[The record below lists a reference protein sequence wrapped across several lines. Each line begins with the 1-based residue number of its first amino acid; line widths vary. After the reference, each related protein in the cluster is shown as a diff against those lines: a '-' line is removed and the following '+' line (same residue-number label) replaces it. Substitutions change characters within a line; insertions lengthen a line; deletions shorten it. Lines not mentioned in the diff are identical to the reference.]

1 MSEATGLSIVIE
13 PKNAL
18 AVFTQPDHIE
28 SILQQVEK
36 EVNSF
41 VPDVSTKKGRDA
53 IASLGLKVAK
63 TKTYLD
69 GLGKDLV
76 TEYKEVPK
84 KIDASRKTVRDRLD
98 ALKEKVLLPK
108 LEFEAEQER
117 LKIEAERIAAEEA
130 YTAMWQEAHEMDA
143 VITVRIAE
151 KAAAKKEADH
161 EMALLM
167 NDAFNRDAKEKAD
180 EVERLRKAHEEFIA
194 KEAVDKAKREMAEA
208 AQREIDESAAR
219 ERDALLAKERAERE
233 KQEASEIA
241 ERNRIAAEQKTEQ
254 DKKDAAVK
262 AEREKQ
268 EAIAAEQR
276 KAQETADRI
285 KREAKQK
292 EDARLAEE
300 KRVADEAAR
309 KAADKA
315 HQAEVNNAAIAVLT
329 NAGIDAE
336 CAKACVIAIIKNQV
350 AQSFL
355 NQQPPIQI
363 NY

>member
-13 PKNAL
+13 AKNAL

-28 SILQQVEK
+28 SIIQQVEK

-108 LEFEAEQER
+108 LEFEAEQDR
-117 LKIEAERIAAEEA
+117 LKQEAERIAAEEA
-130 YTAMWQEAHEMDA
+130 YSAMWQEAHDMDA
-143 VITVRIAE
+143 VITIRIAK

-167 NDAFNRDAKEKAD
+167 NDAFDRDAKEKAN

-194 KEAVDKAKREMAEA
+194 QQAAEKAKREAEEKA
-208 AQREIDESAAR
+208 KRDIEAVEQR
-219 ERDALLAKERAERE
+219 ERDARLAQERAERE
-233 KQEASEIA
+233 KQEASELA
-241 ERNRIAAEQKTEQ
+241 ERDRIAAEQKAEQ
-254 DKKDAAVK
+254 DKKDAAAK
-262 AEREKQ
+262 AERDKQ

-276 KAQETADRI
+276 KAQEAADRI
-285 KREAKQK
+285 RLEAKQK

-300 KRVADEAAR
+300 KRIADEAAAR
-309 KAADKA
+309 AANVEHKRA
-315 HQAEVNNAAIAVLT
+315 INQQAVADLVATGISEECAVQCVKAIAKGQVSS
-329 NAGIDAE
+329 I
-336 CAKACVIAIIKNQV
+336 VIT
-350 AQSFL
+350 
-355 NQQPPIQI
+355 
-363 NY
+363 Y

>member
-1 MSEATGLSIVIE
+1 MSDATGLSIVIE

-117 LKIEAERIAAEEA
+117 LKLEAERIAAEEA
-130 YTAMWQEAHEMDA
+130 YSAMWQEAHDIDA
-143 VITVRIAE
+143 VITIRIAE
-151 KAAAKKEADH
+151 KAAAKKESDH

-167 NDAFNRDAKEKAD
+167 NDAFDRDAKEKAE

-194 KEAVDKAKREMAEA
+194 QQAAEKAKREAEEKAKRDIEA
-208 AQREIDESAAR
+208 AEQR
-219 ERDALLAKERAERE
+219 ERDAKLAQERAERE
-233 KQEASEIA
+233 KLEATELA
-241 ERNRIAAEQKTEQ
+241 ERNRIAAEQ
-254 DKKDAAVK
+254 K

-276 KAQETADRI
+276 KAQEEADRI
-285 KREAKQK
+285 KRETQQK
-292 EDARLAEE
+292 EDSRLAEE
-300 KRVADEAAR
+300 KRVTDEAAARAANEAHR
-309 KAADKA
+309 KTIGAAV
-315 HQAEVNNAAIAVLT
+315 VNGLTQHAGLTREQAIATLKALINNQIPHT
-329 NAGIDAE
+329 NIH
-336 CAKACVIAIIKNQV
+336 
-350 AQSFL
+350 
-355 NQQPPIQI
+355 
-363 NY
+363 Y

>member
-13 PKNAL
+13 AKNAL

-117 LKIEAERIAAEEA
+117 LKLEAERIAAEEA
-130 YTAMWQEAHEMDA
+130 YSAMWQEAHDMDA
-143 VITVRIAE
+143 VITIRIAE
-151 KAAAKKEADH
+151 KAAAKKESDH

-167 NDAFNRDAKEKAD
+167 NDAFDRTQADKKAED
-180 EVERLRKAHEEFIA
+180 ERLQK
-194 KEAVDKAKREMAEA
+194 
-208 AQREIDESAAR
+208 
-219 ERDALLAKERAERE
+219 ERDD
-233 KQEASEIA
+233 
-241 ERNRIAAEQKTEQ
+241 RIAAEAAAKVKRDADLAAQQEREASARREAELKLQAEQAERDRIALVLKAEQ
-254 DKKDAAVK
+254 DKKDAIAK

-268 EAIAAEQR
+268 EAIAAEKL
-276 KAQETADRI
+276 KAQQEAERVQ
-285 KREAKQK
+285 REAKRK

-300 KRVADEAAR
+300 KRVADEAAARAANEAHR
-309 KAADKA
+309 KTVGTAVVNGLIEHAGLTREQTIATLKA
-315 HQAEVNNAAIAVLT
+315 LINNQIPHT
-329 NAGIDAE
+329 N
-336 CAKACVIAIIKNQV
+336 
-350 AQSFL
+350 
-355 NQQPPIQI
+355 I

>member
-41 VPDVSTKKGRDA
+41 VSDVSTKKGRDA

-117 LKIEAERIAAEEA
+117 LKLEAVRIAAEEA
-130 YTAMWQEAHEMDA
+130 YSVMWQEAHDMDA
-143 VITVRIAE
+143 VITIRIAE

-167 NDAFNRDAKEKAD
+167 NDAFDRTQADKKAED
-180 EVERLRKAHEEFIA
+180 ERLQK
-194 KEAVDKAKREMAEA
+194 
-208 AQREIDESAAR
+208 
-219 ERDALLAKERAERE
+219 ERDD
-233 KQEASEIA
+233 
-241 ERNRIAAEQKTEQ
+241 RIAAEAAAKVKRDADLAAQQEREASARREAELKLQAEQAERDRIALVLKAEQ
-254 DKKDAAVK
+254 DKKDAAAK

-268 EAIAAEQR
+268 EAIAAEKL
-276 KAQETADRI
+276 KAQQEAERVQ
-285 KREAKQK
+285 REAKRK

-300 KRVADEAAR
+300 KRVADEAAARAANEAHR
-309 KAADKA
+309 KTVGTAV
-315 HQAEVNNAAIAVLT
+315 VNGLIEHAGLTREQAIATLKALINNQIPHT
-329 NAGIDAE
+329 N
-336 CAKACVIAIIKNQV
+336 
-350 AQSFL
+350 
-355 NQQPPIQI
+355 I

>member
-13 PKNAL
+13 AKNAL

-117 LKIEAERIAAEEA
+117 LKLEAERIAAEEA
-130 YTAMWQEAHEMDA
+130 YSAMWHEAHDMDA
-143 VITVRIAE
+143 VITIRIAE

-167 NDAFNRDAKEKAD
+167 NDAFDRAQADKKAED
-180 EVERLRKAHEEFIA
+180 ERLQK
-194 KEAVDKAKREMAEA
+194 
-208 AQREIDESAAR
+208 
-219 ERDALLAKERAERE
+219 ERDD
-233 KQEASEIA
+233 
-241 ERNRIAAEQKTEQ
+241 RIAAEAAAKVKWDADLAAQQEREASARREAELKLQAEQADRDRIALALKAEQ
-254 DKKDAAVK
+254 DKKDAIAK

-268 EAIAAEQR
+268 DAIATEKL
-276 KAQETADRI
+276 KAQQEAERVQ
-285 KREAKQK
+285 REAKQK

-300 KRVADEAAR
+300 KRVADESAKR
-309 KAADKA
+309 AADKA

-355 NQQPPIQI
+355 SQQPPIQI

>member
-13 PKNAL
+13 AKNAL

-108 LEFEAEQER
+108 LEYEAEQER
-117 LKIEAERIAAEEA
+117 IAAEAA
-130 YTAMWQEAHEMDA
+130 YAAMWQEAHEMDA
-143 VITVRIAE
+143 RITAE
-151 KAAAKKEADH
+151 RAAKKESDH

-167 NDAFNRDAKEKAD
+167 NDAFDRDAKAKAD
-180 EVERLRKAHEEFIA
+180 EIERLRKAHEEFIA
-194 KEAVDKAKREMAEA
+194 QQAAEKAKREVEEKARQEVAAAE
-208 AQREIDESAAR
+208 QR
-219 ERDALLAKERAERE
+219 ERDAKLAQERAE
-233 KQEASEIA
+233 QTA
-241 ERNRIAAEQKTEQ
+241 
-254 DKKDAAVK
+254 KDAAAK
-262 AEREKQ
+262 AERDAKELAERVGREKQ
-268 EAIAAEQR
+268 EAIDAEKR
-276 KAQETADRI
+276 KAQQEAERVQ
-285 KREAKQK
+285 REAKQK
-292 EDARLAEE
+292 EDVRLAEE
-300 KRVADEAAR
+300 KRVADEAAARAANEAHR
-309 KAADKA
+309 KTVGTAVVNGLIEHAGLTRE
-315 HQAEVNNAAIAVLT
+315 QAIVTLCAIKDSKIPHT
-329 NAGIDAE
+329 NIH
-336 CAKACVIAIIKNQV
+336 
-350 AQSFL
+350 
-355 NQQPPIQI
+355 
-363 NY
+363 Y

>member
-117 LKIEAERIAAEEA
+117 IKQEAERIAAEEA
-130 YTAMWQEAHEMDA
+130 YSTMWQEAHDMDA
-143 VITVRIAE
+143 VITIRIAE
-151 KAAAKKEADH
+151 KAAVKKEADH

-167 NDAFNRDAKEKAD
+167 NDAFDRDAKEKAE

-194 KEAVDKAKREMAEA
+194 NEAAEKAKREVEEKAKRDIEA
-208 AQREIDESAAR
+208 AEQR
-219 ERDALLAKERAERE
+219 ERDAKLAQERAE
-233 KQEASEIA
+233 
-241 ERNRIAAEQKTEQ
+241 QKAEQ
-254 DKKDAAVK
+254 DKKDAAAK

-276 KAQETADRI
+276 KAQEEADRI
-285 KREAKQK
+285 KREAQQK

-300 KRVADEAAR
+300 KRIADEAAARAANEAHR
-309 KAADKA
+309 KTIGAAVVNGLVEHAGLTREQSISTLKA
-315 HQAEVNNAAIAVLT
+315 L
-329 NAGIDAE
+329 
-336 CAKACVIAIIKNQV
+336 IKNQIPHT
-350 AQSFL
+350 
-355 NQQPPIQI
+355 NIH
-363 NY
+363 Y

>member
-13 PKNAL
+13 AKNAL

-76 TEYKEVPK
+76 TEYKEVPN

-108 LEFEAEQER
+108 LEYEAEQER
-117 LKIEAERIAAEEA
+117 IAAEAA
-130 YTAMWQEAHEMDA
+130 YAAMWQEAHEMDA
-143 VITVRIAE
+143 SITAE
-151 KAAAKKEADH
+151 RLVKKESDH

-167 NDAFNRDAKEKAD
+167 NDAFDRDAKAKAD
-180 EVERLRKAHEEFIA
+180 EIERLRKAHEEFIVQQA
-194 KEAVDKAKREMAEA
+194 AEKAKREVEEKAKRDIEA
-208 AQREIDESAAR
+208 AEQR
-219 ERDALLAKERAERE
+219 ERDAKLAQERAEQTAKDAAAKAERDAKELAERVERE
-233 KQEASEIA
+233 KQ
-241 ERNRIAAEQKTEQ
+241 
-254 DKKDAAVK
+254 D
-262 AEREKQ
+262 
-268 EAIAAEQR
+268 AIAAEKL
-276 KAQETADRI
+276 KAQQEADRVQ
-285 KREAKQK
+285 REAKQK

-300 KRVADEAAR
+300 KRVADEAAARAANEAHR
-309 KAADKA
+309 KTVGTAV
-315 HQAEVNNAAIAVLT
+315 VNGLIEHAGLTREQAIATLKALINNQIPHT
-329 NAGIDAE
+329 N
-336 CAKACVIAIIKNQV
+336 
-350 AQSFL
+350 
-355 NQQPPIQI
+355 I

>member
-13 PKNAL
+13 AKNAL

-28 SILQQVEK
+28 LILQQVEK

-98 ALKEKVLLPK
+98 ALKEKVLLPR
-108 LEFEAEQER
+108 LEYEAEQD
-117 LKIEAERIAAEEA
+117 RIAAEAA
-130 YTAMWQEAHEMDA
+130 YAAMWQEAHEMDA
-143 VITVRIAE
+143 SITAE
-151 KAAAKKEADH
+151 RLVKKESDH

-167 NDAFNRDAKEKAD
+167 NDAFDRDAKEKSE

-194 KEAVDKAKREMAEA
+194 QQAAEKAKLEAEEKAKRDIEA
-208 AQREIDESAAR
+208 AEQR
-219 ERDALLAKERAERE
+219 ERDAKLAQERAE
-233 KQEASEIA
+233 
-241 ERNRIAAEQKTEQ
+241 QKAEQ
-254 DKKDAAVK
+254 DKKDAAAK

-268 EAIAAEQR
+268 DAIAAEKL
-276 KAQETADRI
+276 KAQEEAERVQ
-285 KREAKQK
+285 REAKQK

-300 KRVADEAAR
+300 KRVADEAAARAANEAHR
-309 KAADKA
+309 KTVGTAVVNGLIEHAGLTRE
-315 HQAEVNNAAIAVLT
+315 QAIVTLCAIKDSKIPHT
-329 NAGIDAE
+329 NIH
-336 CAKACVIAIIKNQV
+336 
-350 AQSFL
+350 
-355 NQQPPIQI
+355 
-363 NY
+363 Y

>member
-13 PKNAL
+13 AKNAL

-108 LEFEAEQER
+108 LEYEAEQER
-117 LKIEAERIAAEEA
+117 IAAEAA
-130 YTAMWQEAHEMDA
+130 YAAMWQEAHEMDA
-143 VITVRIAE
+143 SITAE
-151 KAAAKKEADH
+151 RLVKKESDH

-167 NDAFNRDAKEKAD
+167 NDAFDRDAKAKAD
-180 EVERLRKAHEEFIA
+180 EIEHLRKAHEEFIVQQA
-194 KEAVDKAKREMAEA
+194 AEKAKREVEEKAKRDIEA
-208 AQREIDESAAR
+208 AEQR
-219 ERDALLAKERAERE
+219 ERDAKLAQERAEQTAKDAAAKAERDAKELAERVERE
-233 KQEASEIA
+233 KQ
-241 ERNRIAAEQKTEQ
+241 
-254 DKKDAAVK
+254 D
-262 AEREKQ
+262 
-268 EAIAAEQR
+268 AIAAEKL
-276 KAQETADRI
+276 KAQQEADRVQ
-285 KREAKQK
+285 REAKQK

-300 KRVADEAAR
+300 KRVADEAAK

-315 HQAEVNNAAIAVLT
+315 HQAEVNNKAIAVLT
-329 NAGIDAE
+329 SAGIDAE
-336 CAKACVIAIIKNQV
+336 CAKACVVAIIKNQV
-350 AQSFL
+350 SQSLL

>member
-13 PKNAL
+13 AKNAL

-117 LKIEAERIAAEEA
+117 LKLEAVRIAAEEA
-130 YTAMWQEAHEMDA
+130 YSVMWQEAHEMDA
-143 VITVRIAE
+143 SITAE
-151 KAAAKKEADH
+151 QLVKKESDH

-167 NDAFNRDAKEKAD
+167 NDAFDRDAKAKAD

-194 KEAVDKAKREMAEA
+194 QQAAEKAKREVEEKAKRDIEA
-208 AQREIDESAAR
+208 AEQR
-219 ERDALLAKERAERE
+219 ERDAKLAQERAE
-233 KQEASEIA
+233 
-241 ERNRIAAEQKTEQ
+241 QKAEQ
-254 DKKDAAVK
+254 DKKDAAAK
-262 AEREKQ
+262 SEREKQ

-276 KAQETADRI
+276 KAQEEADRI
-285 KREAKQK
+285 KREAQQK

-300 KRVADEAAR
+300 KRVADEAAARAANEAHR
-309 KAADKA
+309 KTIGTAVVNGLIEHAGLTREQAISTLKA
-315 HQAEVNNAAIAVLT
+315 LINNQIPHT
-329 NAGIDAE
+329 NIH
-336 CAKACVIAIIKNQV
+336 
-350 AQSFL
+350 
-355 NQQPPIQI
+355 
-363 NY
+363 Y

>member
-1 MSEATGLSIVIE
+1 M
-13 PKNAL
+13 
-18 AVFTQPDHIE
+18 
-28 SILQQVEK
+28 
-36 EVNSF
+36 NSF

-117 LKIEAERIAAEEA
+117 LKLEAERIAAEEA
-130 YTAMWQEAHEMDA
+130 YSAMWQEAHDMDA
-143 VITVRIAE
+143 VITIRIAE

-167 NDAFNRDAKEKAD
+167 NDAFDRDAKAKAD

-194 KEAVDKAKREMAEA
+194 QQAAEKAKREAEEKAKRDIEA
-208 AQREIDESAAR
+208 AEQR
-219 ERDALLAKERAERE
+219 ERDAKLAQERAERE
-233 KQEASEIA
+233 KLEATELA
-241 ERNRIAAEQKTEQ
+241 ERNRIAAEQ
-254 DKKDAAVK
+254 K

-276 KAQETADRI
+276 KAQEEADRVQ
-285 KREAKQK
+285 REAQQK

-300 KRVADEAAR
+300 KRVADEAAARAANEAHR
-309 KAADKA
+309 KTIGAAVVSGLTQYA
-315 HQAEVNNAAIAVLT
+315 GLTREQAIATLKALINNQIPHT
-329 NAGIDAE
+329 NIH
-336 CAKACVIAIIKNQV
+336 
-350 AQSFL
+350 
-355 NQQPPIQI
+355 
-363 NY
+363 Y

>member
-13 PKNAL
+13 AKNAL

-117 LKIEAERIAAEEA
+117 LKLEAERIAAEEA
-130 YTAMWQEAHEMDA
+130 YSAMWQEAHDMDA
-143 VITVRIAE
+143 VITIRIAE
-151 KAAAKKEADH
+151 KAAAKKESDH

-167 NDAFNRDAKEKAD
+167 NDAFDRDAKEKAE
-180 EVERLRKAHEEFIA
+180 EVERIRKAHEEFIA
-194 KEAVDKAKREMAEA
+194 NEAAEKAKREAEEKAKRDIEA
-208 AQREIDESAAR
+208 AEQR
-219 ERDALLAKERAERE
+219 ERDAKLAQERAERE
-233 KQEASEIA
+233 KLEATELA
-241 ERNRIAAEQKTEQ
+241 ERNRIAAEQ
-254 DKKDAAVK
+254 K

-268 EAIAAEQR
+268 EAIAAEKL
-276 KAQETADRI
+276 KAQQEAERVQ
-285 KREAKQK
+285 REAKQK

-300 KRVADEAAR
+300 KRVADEAAAR
-309 KAADKA
+309 AANVEHKRA
-315 HQAEVNNAAIAVLT
+315 INQQAVADLVATGISEECAVQCVKAIAK
-329 NAGIDAE
+329 
-336 CAKACVIAIIKNQV
+336 CQV
-350 AQSFL
+350 SA
-355 NQQPPIQI
+355 IQI

>member
-13 PKNAL
+13 AKNAL

-117 LKIEAERIAAEEA
+117 LKLEAEAKKKAEQLAAEIEVA
-130 YTAMWQEAHEMDA
+130 
-143 VITVRIAE
+143 
-151 KAAAKKEADH
+151 H

-167 NDAFNRDAKEKAD
+167 NDAFDRDAKAKSD
-180 EVERLRKAHEEFIA
+180 EVERLRKAHEEFISQQA
-194 KEAVDKAKREMAEA
+194 AEKAKREAEEKAKRDIEA
-208 AQREIDESAAR
+208 AEQR
-219 ERDALLAKERAERE
+219 ERDAKLAQERAE
-233 KQEASEIA
+233 Q
-241 ERNRIAAEQKTEQ
+241 AA
-254 DKKDAAVK
+254 KDAAAK
-262 AEREKQ
+262 AECDAKELAERVEREKQ
-268 EAIAAEQR
+268 EAIAAEKL
-276 KAQETADRI
+276 KAQQEAERVQ
-285 KREAKQK
+285 REAKQK

-300 KRVADEAAR
+300 KRVADEAAARAANEAHR
-309 KAADKA
+309 KTVGTAV
-315 HQAEVNNAAIAVLT
+315 VNGLIEHAGLTREQAIATLCAIKDSKIPHT
-329 NAGIDAE
+329 NIH
-336 CAKACVIAIIKNQV
+336 
-350 AQSFL
+350 
-355 NQQPPIQI
+355 
-363 NY
+363 Y